1 MNTLMKMSLLFGYV
15 HLDTGGEIM
24 DLDKFIH
31 KNLIYSK
38 CSEELKKEIDKEL
51 DNIKELKKENEILL
65 KRIAELED
73 QRWSQ

>member
-1 MNTLMKMSLLFGYV
+1 MV
-15 HLDTGGEIM
+15 IGGESM
-24 DLDKFIH
+24 DLEKFIH
-31 KNLIYSK
+31 NNLIYSK
-38 CSEELKKEIDKEL
+38 CSDEVKKEIDNEL

>member
-1 MNTLMKMSLLFGYV
+1 MRMNLLFGYV
-15 HLDTGGEIM
+15 HLDIGGESM

-38 CSEELKKEIDKEL
+38 CSEELKKEIDEEL
-51 DNIKELKKENEILL
+51 EKIRDLKKENETLL
-65 KRIAELED
+65 KRVANLEG

>member
-1 MNTLMKMSLLFGYV
+1 
-15 HLDTGGEIM
+15 M
-24 DLDKFIH
+24 DLEKFIH
-31 KNLIYSK
+31 KNLVYSK

-51 DNIKELKKENEILL
+51 EKVKELKKENETLL

>member
-1 MNTLMKMSLLFGYV
+1 MRMNLLFGYV
-15 HLDTGGEIM
+15 HLDTGGESM
-24 DLDKFIH
+24 DLEKFIH
-31 KNLIYSK
+31 NNFIYSK

-65 KRIAELED
+65 KRIADLEG